1 MSSKFV
7 KIDVENKTAD
17 IRIISPRLYKPF
29 TVRIVNKDFYGYCR
43 GTLHDIPYGIFLYK
57 DRTLIKILSE
67 TLIIPKK
74 RANKKNGVITLERDL
89 VANISFALNEIRN
102 YIKKNNKYKLK
113 KDCAKYIDNLY
124 KGLKK

>member
-7 KIDVENKTAD
+7 KIDTKNKTAD
-17 IRIISPRLYKPF
+17 IQINSTRLQKPF
-29 TVRIVNKDFYGYCR
+29 TVHMVNKDFYGYCR
-43 GTLHDIPYGIFLYK
+43 STVHDIPYGIFFYK
-57 DRTLIKILSE
+57 DKTLIKILSE

-74 RANKKNGVITLERDL
+74 RANKKNGIIPLERDL
-89 VANISFALNEIRN
+89 IANILSALKEIRN
-102 YIKKNNKYKLK
+102 YIKRNNKYKLK